1 MIPTPTGERIQLL
14 DVLRGFAIF
23 GMFAVNMTWDLR
35 GGQIYLPE
43 PLGFADQ
50 TVMLFIALLA
60 NSKFVTIFSFLF
72 GLGFYLQFE
81 RARTRGANFAALFSR
96 RSADLLLIACVA
108 MACGLAVWILILYV
122 IFGLVLLFLCKRS
135 RRVLLISAILCFVL
149 ANLGWR
155 VKKIYGASPDSA
167 TPASANEA
175 ASAEKTRLDE
185 MGRAFEEGTFADI
198 AVASLAGMAV
208 LLAGGGVEWVEL
220 NHLGLLVLGFY
231 VGRLG
236 VLEDAAVRRRFVRSA
251 FPWLLGI
258 PVAGTVI
265 FMALKSYATVG
276 SDSLALASIE
286 GLVDWSIYQVL
297 GLSYAAGITLLFE
310 RDACKRVLSLLA
322 PAGRLALT
330 NYLLTSVV
338 AAVVIYSWGFG
349 LYGRLRPTMGA
360 LIVVTLFP
368 LLVLASAWW
377 TRRFQFGP
385 VEWCWRAMTYGVIP
399 PMRVGTRPR
408 QARP

>member
-1 MIPTPTGERIQLL
+1 MLL
-14 DVLRGFAIF
+14 
-23 GMFAVNMTWDLR
+23 
-35 GGQIYLPE
+35 
-43 PLGFADQ
+43 
-50 TVMLFIALLA
+50 IALLA
-60 NSKFVTIFSFLF
+60 NSKFVTIFSFLY
-72 GLGFYLQFE
+72 GLGFYLQLE
-81 RARTRGANFAALFSR
+81 RARTRGANFTALFSR
-96 RSADLLLIACVA
+96 RSAGLLLIACVA

-122 IFGLVLLFLCKRS
+122 IFGFVLLFLCKRS
-135 RRVLLISAILCFVL
+135 RRVLLISAVLCFVI

-167 TPASANEA
+167 LLASANEA
-175 ASAEKTRLDE
+175 ASAEKTRSDE

-236 VLEDAAVRRRFVRSA
+236 VLEYPAVRRRFARSA

-286 GLVDWSIYQVL
+286 GVVDWSIYQAL
-297 GLSYAAGITLLFE
+297 GLGYAAGITLLFE

-349 LYGRLRPTMGA
+349 LYGRLQPTMGA
-360 LIVVTLFP
+360 LIVVALFP

-399 PMRVGTRPR
+399 PMRLGTVPR